1 MLPLL
6 VHIQLIHLSW
16 PVLISHSDARQ
27 KVIADTR
34 FWWAVRR
41 KRFQL
46 FSPRNQSAVY
56 FHSNSDRQRLKM
68 ISRQCPRKIFHHY
81 IILAS
86 WLNEKVPMVL
96 FRICLL
102 NSLSEPNPSLSW
114 CKPSPQREKLSS
126 AQIPKVKEQGNP
138 QLPLVSSGLLG
149 SNATH
154 LKTWIALLNAPI
166 HNPRELWSHS

>member
-16 PVLISHSDARQ
+16 PVLMSHSDARQ

-41 KRFQL
+41 KRFRL
-46 FSPRNQSAVY
+46 FFPKNQRAVY
-56 FHSNSDRQRLKM
+56 FHSNSDRQRLKI
-68 ISRQCPRKIFHHY
+68 ISRQCPREIFTHY

-86 WLNEKVPMVL
+86 RLDEKVPIVL

-102 NSLSEPNPSLSW
+102 NSSSELNPSVSCW
-114 CKPSPQREKLSS
+114 KPFSQRERLRS
-126 AQIPKVKEQGNP
+126 AQIPKIEEQANP
-138 QLPLVSSGLLG
+138 QLLVSSGLLR

-154 LKTWIALLNAPI
+154 LKTWIALLNASFP
-166 HNPRELWSHS
+166 NPRELCSHS

>member
-16 PVLISHSDARQ
+16 PVLISHSDDRQ

-46 FSPRNQSAVY
+46 FFPKNQSAVY
-56 FHSNSDRQRLKM
+56 FHSNSDRGWRGYLGNAPGRSFT
-68 ISRQCPRKIFHHY
+68 IVLLSAR
-81 IILAS
+81 
-86 WLNEKVPMVL
+86 LNEKVPTVL
-96 FRICLL
+96 FRICLP
-102 NSLSEPNPSLSW
+102 NSSSEPKPPVSW
-114 CKPSPQREKLSS
+114 CKPFSQRERSWVQL
-126 AQIPKVKEQGNP
+126 KVKEQANP
-138 QLPLVSSGLLG
+138 QLPPVSPGLLE

-154 LKTWIALLNAPI
+154 LKPWIALLNVSFP
-166 HNPRELWSHS
+166 NPRVLCSHS